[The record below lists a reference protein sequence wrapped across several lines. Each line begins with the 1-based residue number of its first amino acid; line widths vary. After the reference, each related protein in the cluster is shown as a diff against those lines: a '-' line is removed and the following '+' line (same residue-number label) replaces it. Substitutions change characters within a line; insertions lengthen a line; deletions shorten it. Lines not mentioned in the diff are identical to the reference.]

1 MPAARAPLPSQ
12 IQDDDSALDIVRG
25 LGWPSRP
32 RPFEWDIELGLLVLH
47 PLLLLPLPDL
57 FDDEWREHGSFS
69 PIGW

>member
-1 MPAARAPLPSQ
+1 
-12 IQDDDSALDIVRG
+12 
-25 LGWPSRP
+25 
-32 RPFEWDIELGLLVLH
+32 LH